1 MEGDQPIM
9 TTSDDLYHQILTSGP
24 SSETIYFI
32 LSKLKTEGQH
42 SRVIQECVKALYT
55 YPNDI
60 PLRHLLAE
68 AYLDAGL
75 LAEAEAELEKVM
87 PKLDHL
93 ATLYKLQAHVLYGQ
107 KRAEE
112 AMKSLKIFLAHSP
125 DDPEA
130 LQLLQ
135 AMETSP
141 EPPLKTPSP
150 VPEVREPLQIFPD
163 EAEPPA
169 AEIPAP
175 KAEGTGEEG
184 LPEIVTPTL
193 AEVYAGQ
200 GQIVEAI
207 RIYERIA
214 AQQGDDSAVRPRIE
228 ELKAMMA
235 HENPAEPPKEDE
247 DEQKKA
253 KIISILELWLEEV
266 RKISKQS
273 GLP

>member
-1 MEGDQPIM
+1 M

-24 SSETIYFI
+24 SSETIHFV
-32 LSKLKTEGQH
+32 LSKLKTEGRH
-42 SRVIQECVKALYT
+42 SRVIQECVKALHT

-75 LAEAEAELEKVM
+75 LAQAEAELEKVM
-87 PKLDHL
+87 PKLDHF
-93 ATLYKLQAHVLYGQ
+93 ATLYKLQAHVLYRQ

-112 AMKSLKIFLAHSP
+112 AVKSLKIFLAHRP

-130 LQLLQ
+130 LHLLQ
-135 AMETSP
+135 AMEASP
-141 EPPLKTPSP
+141 QPPLETPSP
-150 VPEVREPLQIFPD
+150 VPEVREPLQFFPD
-163 EAEPPA
+163 EAGEPT
-169 AEIPAP
+169 AEIPEP
-175 KAEGTGEEG
+175 KAEGIGEEG

-200 GQIVEAI
+200 GQIMEAI

-214 AQQGDDSAVRPRIE
+214 AQSGDDTAVRPRIE
-228 ELKAMMA
+228 ELKAMMGP
-235 HENPAEPPKEDE
+235 ETPAEPPKGYE

-266 RKISKQS
+266 RKISKHS
-273 GLP
+273 GPP